1 MQPDGEEVWN
11 EIETQSFELAEQCIK
26 TNYYGVRGMVEAL
39 TPLLQLSDSARIIN
53 VTSKLGLLKVVL
65 NNSFS
70 RSVTESRNLA
80 ELFLLNDNISC
91 VTVIY

>member
-1 MQPDGEEVWN
+1 
-11 EIETQSFELAEQCIK
+11 
-26 TNYYGVRGMVEAL
+26 
-39 TPLLQLSDSARIIN
+39 
-53 VTSKLGLLKVVL
+53 LKVVL
-65 NNSFS
+65 NNPFS